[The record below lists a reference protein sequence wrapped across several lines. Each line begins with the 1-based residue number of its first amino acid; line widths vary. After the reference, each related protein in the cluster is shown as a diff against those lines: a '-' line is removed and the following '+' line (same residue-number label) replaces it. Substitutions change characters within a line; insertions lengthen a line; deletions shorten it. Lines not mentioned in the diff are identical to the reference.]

1 MIQGGD
7 ILSRDSKRENDGTGG
22 PGWKIDQEF
31 NSIQHD
37 RGILSMARGLH
48 LIQQAVNFSYV

>member
-1 MIQGGD
+1 MTITHRVIRFYDSRWRYYQEIQE
-7 ILSRDSKRENDGTGG
+7 RERWNGG

-37 RGILSMARGLH
+37 KC
-48 LIQQAVNFSYV
+48 LISWGPSPN